1 MNKNSSQPFIQ
12 SDGSEYLLRLFG
24 YSALYKYE
32 VKSIILFL
40 IRNFH
45 LQKPGYTFNI
55 GIPARS

>member
-1 MNKNSSQPFIQ
+1 M
-12 SDGSEYLLRLFG
+12 SDDSEYPLRLFG

-32 VKSIILFL
+32 VKSIRLFL

-45 LQKPGYTFNI
+45 LQKPGYTFNT